1 MAGHRYRSP
10 GSSRGGSR
18 KKRRYAYDD
27 SDSFEAGK
35 DSDLDSRSSISS
47 SRSSSTCVPVLAPSS
62 ISSSTRHRHS
72 NSHNDDDD
80 DDSRHSHSSHHR
92 HRKHRRSHH
101 QRKALPAP
109 DEEDEKLGYP
119 TTVAIREEYP
129 VQTIPRSRERA
140 LSPDDEEV
148 YDHRPRPLSRRHGS
162 RYPERRR
169 GQGESQGVNN
179 ADRGFVMAAVMVLVS
194 LFICMGEAD

>member
-10 GSSRGGSR
+10 GSSRGSSR
-18 KKRRYAYDD
+18 KKRRYHYEEK
-27 SDSFEAGK
+27 FEAEK

-47 SRSSSTCVPVLAPSS
+47 NRSSGTCVPVLASS
-62 ISSSTRHRHS
+62 STSSSTRHRHA
-72 NSHNDDDD
+72 NDSHDHDA
-80 DDSRHSHSSHHR
+80 DSRHSHSSHR
-92 HRKHRRSHH
+92 HRKYRRSHHHH

-109 DEEDEKLGYP
+109 DEEDEKIGVYP

-129 VQTIPRSRERA
+129 VQRIPHSRQRD
-140 LSPDDEEV
+140 LSPDEEEV

-162 RYPERRR
+162 SHPERRR
-169 GQGESQGVNN
+169 GQSESQGVNN
-179 ADRGFVMAAVMVLVS
+179 EDRNFFVAAAMVLVG

>member
-18 KKRRYAYDD
+18 KKRRYTYDD
-27 SDSFEAGK
+27 SLEAGK
-35 DSDLDSRSSISS
+35 DMDLDSRSSISS
-47 SRSSSTCVPVLAPSS
+47 SRSSSTCVPVLSPSS

-72 NSHNDDDD
+72 NSHDE
-80 DDSRHSHSSHHR
+80 DDSRHSHGSHR

-119 TTVAIREEYP
+119 TTLAIREEYP

-140 LSPDDEEV
+140 LSPDEEQV

-162 RYPERRR
+162 RYPERHRR
-169 GQGESQGVNN
+169 QSESQGVNH

>member
-10 GSSRGGSR
+10 GSSRGSSR
-18 KKRRYAYDD
+18 KKRRYHYEN
-27 SDSFEAGK
+27 SFAAEK

-47 SRSSSTCVPVLAPSS
+47 NRSSSTCVPVLAPSS
-62 ISSSTRHRHS
+62 TSSSSRHRHVHE
-72 NSHNDDDD
+72 SHGDDE
-80 DDSRHSHSSHHR
+80 DSRHLHSSHR
-92 HRKHRRSHH
+92 HRKHRRSHHH

-109 DEEDEKLGYP
+109 DEQDEKLGGYP

-129 VQTIPRSRERA
+129 VQRIPRSRQRD
-140 LSPDDEEV
+140 LSPDEEEV

-162 RYPERRR
+162 SHPERRR
-169 GQGESQGVNN
+169 VQSESQGVNN
-179 ADRGFVMAAVMVLVS
+179 ADRNFFVAAAMVLVS